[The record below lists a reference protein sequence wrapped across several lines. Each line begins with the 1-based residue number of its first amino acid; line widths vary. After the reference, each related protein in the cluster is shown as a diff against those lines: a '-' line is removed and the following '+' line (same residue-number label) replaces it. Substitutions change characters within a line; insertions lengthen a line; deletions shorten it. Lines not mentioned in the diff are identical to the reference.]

1 MRADF
6 SRAQKVKSKRAE
18 IRVVTRGRG
27 ARGKRSGKG
36 REGEKEGRGGGEGKG
51 EEVDEE
57 AANLLQGMVI
67 SP

>member
-1 MRADF
+1 M
-6 SRAQKVKSKRAE
+6 E
-18 IRVVTRGRG
+18 NIYRV
-27 ARGKRSGKG
+27 RGKRSGKG